1 MWVGFVKNLAPGRF
15 AESAKNLQSQRAKR
29 SETAVV
35 VVLCSWLALSKK
47 PCLSIE
53 VTLAVVVVVVV
64 VGTRPCTRVLQL
76 RVKRSRV

>member
-1 MWVGFVKNLAPGRF
+1 MRVGFVESLALGRF
-15 AESAKNLQSQRAKR
+15 AESAKTLQSQRAKR

-35 VVLCSWLALSKK
+35 VVVLCSWLAPSKK

-64 VGTRPCTRVLQL
+64 VGTRSCTRVL
-76 RVKRSRV
+76 